1 MIMNRGTIVLTVFPF
16 TDLSSTKRRPAVVVS
31 DTRFNDRDTTLA
43 FISSKIDKANSD
55 TDYIL
60 KSDSQDFISTG
71 LKVSSVFKMNKLATL
86 DNSLII
92 GEMGKASEPL
102 MKQLDSKLKI
112 SLALE
117 SEK

>member
-1 MIMNRGTIVLTVFPF
+1 MNRGTILLTVFPF

-43 FISSKIDKANSD
+43 FFSSKTDKANPD
-55 TDYIL
+55 TDYTL
-60 KSDSQDFISTG
+60 NTDSPDFNSTG

-86 DNSLII
+86 DNSLVI
-92 GEMGKASEPL
+92 GEMGKASETL
-102 MKQLDSKLKI
+102 MRELDGKLKT

-117 SEK
+117 SRK